1 MSSFYKLIV
10 PSTISPRYM
19 NDSEGFIDYIGKPVK
34 SSAKANF
41 TWNFKI
47 TLKTN
52 RQVVFFD
59 SSSHKIDLLSQNENA
74 T

>member
-1 MSSFYKLIV
+1 MNSFYKLIV

-19 NDSEGFIDYIGKPVK
+19 NDSEDFIDYKGKPVK
-34 SSAKANF
+34 SSGKANF

-52 RQVVFFD
+52 
-59 SSSHKIDLLSQNENA
+59 H
-74 T
+74 